1 MNVNKIISWLRLR
14 VSLLQYIWKIG
25 EINRLHAAP
34 VMLVC
39 GDGDRGVVFS
49 GKKYAQLLDSI
60 NDRLIEVGIAT
71 LTVSLPFSELS
82 PDSAYGNA
90 FSVNGLLARA
100 SVKNKIR
107 RLIAVNSPLLHDS
120 RVEAWSRILDK
131 VQPKRVIGIQ
141 PPSELCIA
149 AQKKGIWVADLQH
162 GIVSDEG
169 YYGLA
174 YRAKYDQAGWPSCIL
189 CWDNATENWIRNEIG
204 TLVSTKVI
212 GHPWVLRFISPHD
225 ADRLVSE
232 YLNKGEA
239 EKLHRLTILV
249 SLQWGFGYLP
259 NSHGTGIPK
268 DLLNF
273 IKEQGR
279 GFDWWLRVHPVMLQ
293 GTRRAETIANLTSE
307 FSSCPNV
314 FWEQCTD
321 LPLPLVLK
329 QVDLHM
335 TVSSAVTIEA
345 SWFGVKSALL
355 GENTDLLHQWLGEEI
370 RSGSAE
376 IVAAESE
383 SIKQWIERNAQCIRS
398 PLAFDRVSA
407 EQLDDFISE
416 MASDFSG

>member
-149 AQKKGIWVADLQH
+149 AQK
-162 GIVSDEG
+162 
-169 YYGLA
+169 
-174 YRAKYDQAGWPSCIL
+174 R
-189 CWDNATENWIRNEIG
+189 
-204 TLVSTKVI
+204 
-212 GHPWVLRFISPHD
+212 
-225 ADRLVSE
+225 
-232 YLNKGEA
+232 YL
-239 EKLHRLTILV
+239 
-249 SLQWGFGYLP
+249 
-259 NSHGTGIPK
+259 
-268 DLLNF
+268 
-273 IKEQGR
+273 GR
-279 GFDWWLRVHPVMLQ
+279 
-293 GTRRAETIANLTSE
+293 
-307 FSSCPNV
+307 
-314 FWEQCTD
+314 
-321 LPLPLVLK
+321 
-329 QVDLHM
+329 
-335 TVSSAVTIEA
+335 
-345 SWFGVKSALL
+345 
-355 GENTDLLHQWLGEEI
+355 
-370 RSGSAE
+370 
-376 IVAAESE
+376 
-383 SIKQWIERNAQCIRS
+383 
-398 PLAFDRVSA
+398 
-407 EQLDDFISE
+407 
-416 MASDFSG
+416 